1 MNDRRRARPPE
12 AVAASVVRAIRRVV
26 TGHDARGSA
35 LFSNDEEVVP
45 IELALVPGFQSFELW
60 STAVSPSI
68 PDETGSPGTPSYFPA
83 AGGTVFRVVT
93 FPPDAES
100 VYGTDFDLTAAL
112 EEAQATVPDLVARLE
127 PDNPGMHTTD
137 SVDYAVVI
145 EGELDCELDEGR
157 RLHLS
162 AGDCL
167 VQRGTRHAWRNSGDH
182 PARVAFI
189 LLGGTRR

>member
-1 MNDRRRARPPE
+1 MI
-12 AVAASVVRAIRRVV
+12 S
-26 TGHDARGSA
+26 S
-35 LFSNDEEVVP
+35 DETVDP
-45 IELALVPGFQSFELW
+45 IEISLVPGFESFDLW
-60 STAVSPSI
+60 STQATPSI
-68 PDETGSPGTPSYFPA
+68 PDATGRPGAPHYFPG
-83 AGGTVFRVVT
+83 AGGSVFRVVT
-93 FPPDAES
+93 FPPDAAS
-100 VYGTDFDLTAAL
+100 TYAPDFDFVAAL
-112 EEAQATVPDLVARLE
+112 DEARAKVPDLVERLE

-157 RLHLS
+157 RAHMT

-167 VQRGTRHAWRNSGDH
+167 VQRGTRHAWRNTGDR

>member
-1 MNDRRRARPPE
+1 MEP
-12 AVAASVVRAIRRVV
+12 IRRVV
-26 TGHDARGSA
+26 TAHDERGSA
-35 LFSNDEEVVP
+35 LFSSDETLSP
-45 IELALVPGFQSFELW
+45 LELALVPGFESFELW
-60 STAVSPSI
+60 STASAPSI
-68 PDETGSPGTPSYFPA
+68 PDRTGSPGTSSYFPV

-100 VYGTDFDLTAAL
+100 VYAADFDFGAAL
-112 EEAQATVPDLVARLE
+112 EEAKTKVPDLVAKLE
-127 PDNPGMHTTD
+127 PGNPGMHTTD

-145 EGELDCELDEGR
+145 DGELDCELDEGR
-157 RLHLS
+157 TVHLA

-167 VQRGTRHAWRNSGDH
+167 VQRGTRHAWRNPGDQ

>member
-1 MNDRRRARPPE
+1 VEP
-12 AVAASVVRAIRRVV
+12 IRRVV
-26 TGHDARGSA
+26 TGHDEHGSA
-35 LFSNDEEVVP
+35 LFSSDEVVAP
-45 IELALVPGFQSFELW
+45 VELALVPGFQSFELW
-60 STAVSPSI
+60 STASTPSI
-68 PDETGSPGTPSYFPA
+68 PDETGSPGASAYFPA
-83 AGGTVFRVVT
+83 AGGSVFRVVT
-93 FPPDAES
+93 FPPDTEAI
-100 VYGTDFDLTAAL
+100 YAPDFDFAAAL
-112 EEAQATVPDLVARLE
+112 QEAQSKVPDLVAKLE

-157 RLHLS
+157 TLHLA

-167 VQRGTRHAWRNSGDH
+167 VQRGTRHAWRNGGGR